1 MERVRERIKAITAPR
16 WRLFEPA
23 QSLIAEL
30 NPVLAR
36 SLYPRALPLGG
47 EPTAADRQV
56 LADLVHAE
64 QRRDDQAIG
73 VGFGDHASTQAAS
86 TPPGTP
92 TSHSDMARSAFAT
105 GWSGTP
111 PSHP

>member
-1 MERVRERIKAITAPR
+1 MIYGDPSTPPVWACW
-16 WRLFEPA
+16 WR
-23 QSLIAEL
+23 

-73 VGFGDHASTQAAS
+73 VGFGDHATTQAAS
-86 TPPGTP
+86 
-92 TSHSDMARSAFAT
+92 DAT
-105 GWSGTP
+105 RHTDQP
-111 PSHP
+111 Q